1 MSSTARYVIS
11 RLSQAIAVLWAA
23 FTVSFGVLYLL
34 PADPV
39 ALAAGANPGVPVDPA
54 AVAAMRA
61 RYGLDKPVWQQYWT
75 ALEHA
80 VHGDLGHSFSTGESV
95 TGALGE
101 ALPSTLALAAL
112 ALCLAVIFG
121 GALALAAAYT
131 ERKWLRG
138 LLTALPPI
146 GASAPT
152 FWVGLLLLQLF
163 SFRLRLFPAFGGTG
177 LRGTVLP
184 AVTLAIP
191 VGAVMAQVLYSGLI
205 GTWRQPFV
213 EVAFAKGA
221 SRWWV
226 QTRHV
231 LRPALAPTLAVAGVW
246 VGTVLA
252 GSVVVETVFSRAG
265 IGRLTQ
271 TAVLAEDIPVV
282 QGVVM
287 LTALAY
293 AIVNLAVDLIH
304 PIVDPRVARDLGR
317 KRVPRQSNAVARE
330 RDLHRETVPR

>member
-1 MSSTARYVIS
+1 MARYLS
-11 RLSQAIAVLWAA
+11 MRLLQAVAVLWAA

-39 ALAAGANPGVPVDPA
+39 ALAVGANPGVPVDPA
-54 AVAAMRA
+54 AVAEMRA

-80 VHGDLGHSFSTGESV
+80 VHGDLGHSLSTGQSV

-112 ALCLAVIFG
+112 ALGLAVIFG
-121 GALALAAAYT
+121 AALALAAAYT
-131 ERKWLRG
+131 ERRWLRG
-138 LLTALPPI
+138 LLTALSPI

-177 LRGTVLP
+177 FTGTVLP

-191 VGAVMAQVLYSGLI
+191 VGAVIAQVLYSGLA
-205 GTWRQPFV
+205 GTWRQPFI

-226 QTRHV
+226 QLRHV
-231 LRPALAPTLAVAGVW
+231 LRPALAPALSVAGVW

-287 LTALAY
+287 LTALAFVV
-293 AIVNLAVDLIH
+293 VNLAVDVIH
-304 PIVDPRVARDLGR
+304 PILDPRVAQDFRRGPR
-317 KRVPRQSNAVARE
+317 RVATPRRE
-330 RDLHRETVPR
+330 SRHGSGAIR

>member
-1 MSSTARYVIS
+1 MTRYVFL
-11 RLSQAIAVLWAA
+11 RVSQAIGVLWAA
-23 FTVSFGVLYLL
+23 FTVTFGVLYLL

-39 ALAAGANPGVPVDPA
+39 QLAIGANPGVQVDPA
-54 AVAAMRA
+54 AVAELRA

-80 VHGDLGHSFSTGESV
+80 LHGDLGHSLSTGQSV
-95 TGALGE
+95 TGALGQ

-112 ALCLAVIFG
+112 ALVLALVFG
-121 GALALAAAYT
+121 TALALAAAYT
-131 ERKWLRG
+131 EQRWLRR

-163 SFRLRLFPAFGGTG
+163 SFRLRLVPAFGGTG
-177 LRGTVLP
+177 FAGTVLP

-191 VGAVMAQVLYSGLI
+191 VGAVIAQVLYTGLV
-205 GTWRQPFV
+205 GVWRQPFV

-226 QTRHV
+226 QIHHV
-231 LRPALAPTLAVAGVW
+231 LRPALAPALAVSGVW

-282 QGVVM
+282 QGVVL
-287 LTALAY
+287 LTALAF
-293 AIVNLAVDLIH
+293 AVVNLVVDLIQ
-304 PIVDPRVARDLGR
+304 PIVDPRVRQEFRRRDEPR
-317 KRVPRQSNAVARE
+317 KSGDNHAGTERQEISG
-330 RDLHRETVPR
+330 

>member
-1 MSSTARYVIS
+1 MTRYVAL
-11 RLSQAIAVLWAA
+11 RVLQAIGVLWAA
-23 FTVSFGVLYLL
+23 FTVTFGVLYLL

-39 ALAAGANPGVPVDPA
+39 QLAIGANPGVQVDPA
-54 AVAAMRA
+54 AVAELRA

-80 VHGDLGHSFSTGESV
+80 LHGDLGHSLSTGQSV
-95 TGALGE
+95 TAALGQ

-112 ALCLAVIFG
+112 ALVLALVFG
-121 GALALAAAYT
+121 TALALAAAYT
-131 ERKWLRG
+131 EQRWLRR

-163 SFRLRLFPAFGGTG
+163 SFRLRLVPAFGGTG
-177 LRGTVLP
+177 FAGTVLP

-191 VGAVMAQVLYSGLI
+191 VGAVIAQVLYTGLV
-205 GTWRQPFV
+205 GVWRQPFV

-226 QTRHV
+226 QIHHV
-231 LRPALAPTLAVAGVW
+231 LRPALAPALAVSGVW

-287 LTALAY
+287 LTALAF
-293 AIVNLAVDLIH
+293 AVVNLVVDLIQ
-304 PIVDPRVARDLGR
+304 PIVDPRVRQEFR
-317 KRVPRQSNAVARE
+317 RVRTNEPRNSGDNQAETE
-330 RDLHRETVPR
+330 RQEISG